1 MAMCLLLT
9 CALHCGQPA
18 HAQDASFAQPY
29 MAPLFLNPAYSG
41 MESAIRMGATYQ
53 YRWGR
58 LDEPYMLYAAYAD
71 YYFDAFGSGVG
82 ICAVS
87 DRQGGGALTQTSL
100 GASYAYNLRVAEST
114 FLRFGIQAL
123 MDMTATNAS
132 KLIFPDMLGAYG
144 SAAPAN
150 SAYTS
155 QQRSYFDMA
164 AGSVFSHRIFYVGA
178 ALHNLMEAPN
188 GEVAGQLITTPRK
201 LTLHGGCNISVP
213 LYDRR
218 YAYYRNSSS
227 ALILSPNVIY
237 ALQGTSHTVALGG
250 YVGLR
255 GFSGGFFYKAGIN
268 SQAAFYSICAAYSSG
283 LFTLAYSF
291 DFGKVSDV
299 MRQYSPDVHEVSLL
313 FKIKQPQK
321 NSYFQNQR
329 NNGNR
334 NVQNAPYINYL

>member
-1 MAMCLLLT
+1 MMCLPLA
-9 CALHCGQPA
+9 CYLHCLRPA

-29 MAPLFLNPAYSG
+29 MAPLLLNPAYSG
-41 MESAIRMGATYQ
+41 MESAIRLGATCQ

-71 YYFDAFGSGVG
+71 YYFDAFRSGVG

-100 GASYAYNLRVAEST
+100 GASYAYNLRVAENT

-123 MDMTATNAS
+123 MDMTATNPS

-144 SAAPAN
+144 SAAPAG
-150 SAYTS
+150 SAYTA

-164 AGSVFSHRIFYVGA
+164 AGSVISHRIFYLGA
-178 ALHNLMEAPN
+178 ALHNLMEAPS
-188 GEVAGQLITTPRK
+188 GEVAGQLVTTPRK

-218 YAYYRNSSS
+218 YAYHRSSPS

-237 ALQGTSHTVALGG
+237 GIQGASQAVALGG

-255 GFSGGFFYKAGIN
+255 GFSGGFFYKAASS
-268 SQAAFYSICAAYSSG
+268 SQAAFYSICVAYSSG
-283 LFTLAYSF
+283 SLSLTYSF
-291 DFGKVSDV
+291 DFGKVSDA
-299 MRQYSPDVHEVSLL
+299 MRRYSPDVHEVSLL
-313 FKIKQPQK
+313 FKIKPPSK
-321 NSYFQNQR
+321 SSYFQNQR
-329 NNGNR
+329 NNERR
-334 NVQNAPYINYL
+334 NIQNAPYINYL